1 MKPFCWLLCTALVL
15 LGACKRKRATAP
27 QPPSPPAAE
36 QPAAAASDPSAPAA
50 PAAASPAAPL
60 STAVFDEHFGIL
72 SQGLL
77 TFRRDKN
84 RAPNDWQELI
94 TTGYLEKMPAATPG
108 KRYTF
113 NPGSLDVH
121 MVNQ

>member
-1 MKPFCWLLCTALVL
+1 MKPLCWLLSTSLIL
-15 LGACKRKRATAP
+15 LCACKRKRDTAP
-27 QPPSPPAAE
+27 QATPPPAVE
-36 QPAAAASDPSAPAA
+36 QPAAPASNPTSPG

-84 RAPNDWQELI
+84 RAPRDWQELI
-94 TTGYLEKMPAATPG
+94 TTGYLKKMPTPPPG